1 MYANTSTNQYP
12 VSDPST
18 NGIGDSPPRRPSSG
32 LDPSGGRQTAIPTAA
47 SSAARAAEARRRS
60 AAAGMDDATAV
71 AATRRDA
78 MEEEE
83 EEEEGDDVD
92 AMIASGSIDRV
103 RVVAATRGVVVS
115 ARTGISR
122 PRGARRRVCD
132 GDGEVAAEAMTR
144 DRATATAADLSC

>member
-18 NGIGDSPPRRPSSG
+18 NGIGDSPPRRPSIG

-78 MEEEE
+78 MEEE
-83 EEEEGDDVD
+83 GDDVD

-115 ARTGISR
+115 ARTGIGR

-132 GDGEVAAEAMTR
+132 GDGEGAAEAMTR

>member
-18 NGIGDSPPRRPSSG
+18 NGIGDSPPRRPSIG

-78 MEEEE
+78 MEEE
-83 EEEEGDDVD
+83 GDDVD

-115 ARTGISR
+115 ARTGIGR

-132 GDGEVAAEAMTR
+132 GDGEVVAEAMTR

>member
-78 MEEEE
+78 MEEE
-83 EEEEGDDVD
+83 GDDVD

-103 RVVAATRGVVVS
+103 RVVAATRGVVAR
-115 ARTGISR
+115 ARTGIGR

>member
-18 NGIGDSPPRRPSSG
+18 NGIGDSPPRRPSIG

-78 MEEEE
+78 M
-83 EEEEGDDVD
+83 EEEGDDVD

>member
-1 MYANTSTNQYP
+1 
-12 VSDPST
+12 
-18 NGIGDSPPRRPSSG
+18 
-32 LDPSGGRQTAIPTAA
+32 L
-47 SSAARAAEARRRS
+47 
-60 AAAGMDDATAV
+60 DDATAV

-78 MEEEE
+78 MEEE

-115 ARTGISR
+115 ARTGIGR

-144 DRATATAADLSC
+144 DRATATAADLGC

>member
-18 NGIGDSPPRRPSSG
+18 NGIGDSPPRRPSIG

-78 MEEEE
+78 MEEE
-83 EEEEGDDVD
+83 GDDVD

-115 ARTGISR
+115 ARTGIGR